1 MEKHPSILVIDDEQ
15 VVCDSCYRILS
26 NEDYQ
31 VYTNTNPIEGY
42 QKALNN
48 NYDLLL
54 LDLCMDKMDGIQL
67 LKKLRH
73 IKSDMP
79 VMIITGYPSKETKEE
94 STNLGVLNYISKP
107 FQPSEIV
114 EPIKSF
120 FEQKITP
127 SKEIL
132 QNDIEATGIYFS
144 DVHQNRENNL
154 DILEISEYV
163 KKKSKIKDI
172 WFLSDF
178 PFTNVDFIAEEIKK
192 NNLKRIIIAG
202 DTPGELKN
210 LFTKAM
216 IISGN
221 DPDKVLLAGFRDYG
235 VINKSGTELVKA
247 VLLSTIYDISFEEA
261 VFRNENPVN
270 KETLIIGGGIAGIQA
285 SLEIANSGNKVYLVE
300 KTGTI
305 GGHMAMY
312 DKTFPTLDCAACI
325 LTPKW
330 WK

>member
-31 VYTNTNPIEGY
+31 VYTNTNPVEGY

-114 EPIKSF
+114 EPIKNF
-120 FEQKITP
+120 FEQKIIP
-127 SKEIL
+127 SKGLIHKGKEEFQPKIL
-132 QNDIEATGIYFS
+132 VFSTDKISDPGIDLAGLLKIHYPPS
-144 DVHQNRENNL
+144 VYTISVPCSAGIKPKW
-154 DILEISEYV
+154 ILNAFEKGFDGV
-163 KKKSKIKDI
+163 
-172 WFLSDF
+172 
-178 PFTNVDFIAEEIKK
+178 FIAADGTDCPYSPTCTQRTGEIVSHTQNLLKQKGIKPARLKMAAICSVCAEAFAKYMKIFSKELIELEKIEEL
-192 NNLKRIIIAG
+192 N
-202 DTPGELKN
+202 
-210 LFTKAM
+210 
-216 IISGN
+216 IIS
-221 DPDKVLLAGFRDYG
+221 
-235 VINKSGTELVKA
+235 
-247 VLLSTIYDISFEEA
+247 STW
-261 VFRNENPVN
+261 N
-270 KETLIIGGGIAGIQA
+270 
-285 SLEIANSGNKVYLVE
+285 
-300 KTGTI
+300 
-305 GGHMAMY
+305 
-312 DKTFPTLDCAACI
+312 
-325 LTPKW
+325 
-330 WK
+330 

>member
-31 VYTNTNPIEGY
+31 VYTNTNPVEGY

-114 EPIKSF
+114 EPINNF
-120 FEQKITP
+120 FEQKMRIHLLGP
-127 SKEIL
+127 ARIL
-132 QNDIEATGIYFS
+132 GYGLR
-144 DVHQNRENNL
+144 NRGSQSLVAEPGRRGQK
-154 DILEISEYV
+154 Y
-163 KKKSKIKDI
+163 IK
-172 WFLSDF
+172 
-178 PFTNVDFIAEEIKK
+178 P
-192 NNLKRIIIAG
+192 
-202 DTPGELKN
+202 
-210 LFTKAM
+210 
-216 IISGN
+216 
-221 DPDKVLLAGFRDYG
+221 
-235 VINKSGTELVKA
+235 
-247 VLLSTIYDISFEEA
+247 
-261 VFRNENPVN
+261 
-270 KETLIIGGGIAGIQA
+270 
-285 SLEIANSGNKVYLVE
+285 
-300 KTGTI
+300 
-305 GGHMAMY
+305 
-312 DKTFPTLDCAACI
+312 
-325 LTPKW
+325 
-330 WK
+330 